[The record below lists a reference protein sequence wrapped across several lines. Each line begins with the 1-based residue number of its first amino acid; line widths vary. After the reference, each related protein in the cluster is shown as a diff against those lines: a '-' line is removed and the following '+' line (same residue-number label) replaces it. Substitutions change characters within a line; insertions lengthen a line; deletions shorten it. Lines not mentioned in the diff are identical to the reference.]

1 MLILPIAIWGR
12 VWYNNST
19 TEGESKPKGKRKK
32 FKKLFKNP
40 LTNSTKYGIIKI
52 PKKKSKAKRSRK
64 KIKKLSQNPLTN
76 RSIYGIIN
84 TSRTGT
90 SPKNRKEMIL

>member
-1 MLILPIAIWGR
+1 

-32 FKKLFKNP
+32 LKKLFKNL

-52 PKKKSKAKRSRK
+52 PKRESKAKRSRK
-64 KIKKLSQNPLTN
+64 KL
-76 RSIYGIIN
+76 
-84 TSRTGT
+84 
-90 SPKNRKEMIL
+90 KNFRKTP